1 MELLQTAY
9 KEMHSLTP
17 EQIEKVYQFILF
29 QKLYEMSDTE
39 YLSSIPGMMESIQE
53 NVSSYFLQQKR
64 RPQHEKSIIHLI
76 DAGVA
81 VDLCWGGLG
90 RGTHRQHNTENF
102 G

>member
-53 NVSSYFLQQKR
+53 GIAAPLDECIPLEEVW
-64 RPQHEKSIIHLI
+64 P
-76 DAGVA
+76 DV
-81 VDLCWGGLG
+81 
-90 RGTHRQHNTENF
+90 
-102 G
+102 